1 MRKLVASLF
10 SKASPYNDGGIS
22 TPPESSLKA
31 AFQRSRE
38 QGNIEVVWPTL
49 KVATLYVVVA
59 EDQAGEHWF
68 LTRSPNPER
77 FCVTVAERL
86 ESLAKVQWPK
96 KEMLGRDLVDAIA
109 PAHEIVVVYSDGG
122 DYITREQLAWYRQ
135 LG

>member
-10 SKASPYNDGGIS
+10 PKASPSKDDAIS
-22 TPPESSLKA
+22 NPTESSLKA

-38 QGNIEVVWPTL
+38 QDNIEAVWPTL
-49 KVATLYVVVA
+49 KAATLYVVIA
-59 EDQAGEHWF
+59 EDQTGEHWF

-86 ESLAKVQWPK
+86 DSLAKVQWPK
-96 KEMLGRDLVDAIA
+96 KEVLGRDLVAAIA
-109 PAHEIVVVYSDGG
+109 PAHEIIVVYSDGG
-122 DYITREQLAWYRQ
+122 DYITREQLAWFRQ